1 MEHGG
6 KKMSQIKTQNTE
18 MIQVKVDLEKCN
30 GCGTCVDICPLEVYV
45 LVNID
50 GTLKANPVHQ
60 IDCIGCRNC
69 ELACPQGAIQII
81 KK

>member
-1 MEHGG
+1 
-6 KKMSQIKTQNTE
+6 
-18 MIQVKVDLEKCN
+18 
-30 GCGTCVDICPLEVYV
+30 VDIYPLEVYE